1 MYAERG
7 RGIGRREGEKE
18 GKGGAETFAAAGWM
32 EETHRYCLYSKQACV
47 TRIGQSMIK
56 TKVAL
61 YQNKHSDCYDL
72 IG

>member
-32 EETHRYCLYSKQACV
+32 EMTQNYCLY
-47 TRIGQSMIK
+47 
-56 TKVAL
+56 
-61 YQNKHSDCYDL
+61 
-72 IG
+72 